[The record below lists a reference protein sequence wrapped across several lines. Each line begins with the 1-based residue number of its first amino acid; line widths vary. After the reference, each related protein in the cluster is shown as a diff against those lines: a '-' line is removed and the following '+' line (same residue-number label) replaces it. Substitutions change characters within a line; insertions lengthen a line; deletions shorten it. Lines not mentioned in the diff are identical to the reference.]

1 MSEKTCRCGHDRGHK
16 MVTAESD
23 HSPLGYFRLMI
34 GGTPVPR
41 RVRFRC
47 RTCGQVFDESTDYD
61 VRRQYT

>member
-1 MSEKTCRCGHDRGHK
+1 
-16 MVTAESD
+16 MVSAEAE
-23 HSPLGYFRLMI
+23 HGVLGYLRLII

-47 RTCGQVFDESTDYD
+47 RTCGQVFEESTDVE